1 MATADPTDL
10 AGHDWG
16 SAPDLYGPR
25 HDYRESLVLRELLPA
40 TPGPR
45 ILNAGSGA
53 GSLTLRL
60 ADLGLRTT
68 SIDASPELCERT
80 RALLDAHHPGA
91 RHLVRVGDVARL
103 GLSDGSFDGVVA
115 AEVLEHVDDDR
126 AALREIHRVLRPGG
140 ALVVTVPVDP
150 FRYDWTDLWAG
161 HRRRYT
167 HAGLEERLRAAG
179 FEVERVR
186 SWGFPLSRAFHELVF
201 RRALRRRLEAGPVVG
216 ARPPGRA
223 KRVVTRV
230 VRAALELDT
239 LVGGRGPGVGLIA
252 LARRPPDP
260 SQRPQPG

>member
-1 MATADPTDL
+1 MAIADPTDL

-53 GSLTLRL
+53 GSLTVRL
-60 ADLGLRTT
+60 ARLGLRTT
-68 SIDASPELCERT
+68 SIDASPELCART
-80 RALLDAHHPGA
+80 RALLEQEDPGG
-91 RHLVRVGDVARL
+91 RHLVRVGDVSRL

-126 AALREIHRVLRPGG
+126 AALGEIHRVLRPGG
-140 ALVVTVPVDP
+140 VLVVTVPVDP

-167 HAGLEERLRAAG
+167 REGLAERLRAAG
-179 FEVERVR
+179 FEVQRVR
-186 SWGFPLSRAFHELVF
+186 TWGFPLSRAFHELVF
-201 RRALRRRLEAGPVVG
+201 RPALRRRVEAGPT
-216 ARPPGRA
+216 AAAAAPGRSA
-223 KRVVTRV
+223 GIAARA
-230 VRAALELDT
+230 VRAALEIDT
-239 LVGGRGPGVGLIA
+239 LVGDRGPGVGLIA
-252 LARRPPDP
+252 LARRPAGPP
-260 SQRPQPG
+260 PRPKTG